1 MPGTSRRPPFNTP
14 IAPTFAS
21 QQLYEGVICQEGG
34 SQDKKGNMGHLKL
47 NEDVEG
53 EEEGKKDAFIPCTST
68 PWGARQHCQQ
78 F

>member
-1 MPGTSRRPPFNTP
+1 MKELYARR
-14 IAPTFAS
+14 
-21 QQLYEGVICQEGG
+21 EGAR
-34 SQDKKGNMGHLKL
+34 DKKGNMGHLKL